1 MNLGEFIRKKRLEKK
16 LTVQQL
22 GDMIGKPKS
31 YISNLENNK
40 VKTLKHEMIEP
51 LAKALEVPVIEM
63 FKGFDV
69 DAVKVQE
76 SDGYESYDDFIE
88 GLSTFIT
95 SKYPGNNPD
104 SIIETIKRIFEEDY
118 EQENEELKEKQ
129 DNKEN

>member
-51 LAKALEVPVIEM
+51 LAKALDVPIIEM
-63 FKGFDV
+63 FNGFDV
-69 DAVKVQE
+69 NAIKVQE
-76 SDGYESYDDFIE
+76 SEKGGTLDDLLDE
-88 GLSTFIT
+88 LNALM
-95 SKYPGNNPD
+95 SKYTIEDPD
-104 SIIETIKRIFEEDY
+104 SIIEYVKGLEEFK
-118 EQENEELKEKQ
+118 KEKE
-129 DNKEN
+129 NKND